1 VFFSQLWYGESISIS
16 LFGQCPKQDCETVEN
31 SVMQSEIIYAIIIA
45 NLFEIFY
52 MLPEIQLEYGM
63 RCFPQFDM
71 PFPSTDNDY

>member
-1 VFFSQLWYGESISIS
+1 
-16 LFGQCPKQDCETVEN
+16 
-31 SVMQSEIIYAIIIA
+31 MQSEIIYAIIIA